1 MRAITRA
8 IVWLLVLLGI
18 LIGVARITAIRW
30 WRVPDDDPYLEAS
43 IAPTLRGGDLLILWR
58 LTPPMIGDLV
68 LCPEPVADPEEA
80 EASREERI
88 VIGRVIAQA
97 GDSVKITSST
107 IHVNGEALRSDST

>member
-1 MRAITRA
+1 
-8 IVWLLVLLGI
+8 
-18 LIGVARITAIRW
+18 
-30 WRVPDDDPYLEAS
+30 
-43 IAPTLRGGDLLILWR
+43 WR

-107 IHVNGEALRSDST
+107 IHVNGEALRSDSTCPEGSFSTRDPETDEQLSQRCALEKIGSNVHMVGGARGDIPMPPDRK